1 MSRHGLA
8 GGRARRRDGWHIGRV
23 HARIQVLCL
32 LAAAVLGRAGEL
44 KPETTAAWDRYIKL
58 TEAEFAARSPQ
69 NFLWVD
75 SHQKEK
81 TQVWLSQNVMTTR
94 ETLDHGE
101 KIEVPDAV
109 IQHWFGAVYL
119 ETATFDRLRDTLL
132 DFANYKNWFG
142 PQVIDS
148 RVDKRDGDTFNFF
161 LRLNKKQLTQVVL
174 NADFKAGFVALDPRH
189 GTVSVRSM
197 RIGETLH
204 PRNKKTY
211 DQEVSADDEN
221 GYLWRLNI
229 YWRFETS
236 DVGEYLEMDLIT
248 LARASGALNAGKYL
262 NGFQTF
268 PGELADR
275 LFDAIQKGFPG
286 PHK

>member
-1 MSRHGLA
+1 MVC
-8 GGRARRRDGWHIGRV
+8 I
-23 HARIQVLCL
+23 
-32 LAAAVLGRAGEL
+32 LAAAVFARGAEL
-44 KPETTAAWDRYIKL
+44 KPETTAAYDRYIKL

-81 TQVWLSQNVMTTR
+81 TQVWLSQNIVTPR

-109 IQHWFGAVYL
+109 IQHWLSVVYL
-119 ETATFDRLRDTLL
+119 ETATFDRLKNTLC
-132 DFANYKNWFG
+132 DFANYKYWFG

-148 RVDKRDGDTFNFF
+148 RVDKHDGDTFNFF

-174 NADFKAGFVALDPRH
+174 NADFKANFVATDPKH
-189 GTVSVRSM
+189 GMVSVRST

-204 PRNKKTY
+204 PHNKKSY
-211 DQEVSADDEN
+211 DQEVPADDEN

-236 DVGEYLEMDLIT
+236 DVGEYLEMDLIS
-248 LARASGALNAGKYL
+248 LSRASGALHPGKYL

-268 PGELADR
+268 PRELGDR
-275 LFDAIQKGFPG
+275 LFDAIQKGFPA

>member
-1 MSRHGLA
+1 LILPCPRG
-8 GGRARRRDGWHIGRV
+8 GWHIGRV
-23 HARIQVLCL
+23 HARILVLCL
-32 LAAAVLGRAGEL
+32 LDAAIPCRAAEL
-44 KPETTAAWDRYIKL
+44 KPETAAAWDRYIKL

-119 ETATFDRLRDTLL
+119 ETATFDKLRDTLL
-132 DFANYKNWFG
+132 NFPSYKYWFG
-142 PQVIDS
+142 PQIIDS
-148 RVDKRDGDTFNFF
+148 RVNKHEGNSFDFF

-174 NADFKAGFVALDPRH
+174 NADFKADFAALDPSH
-189 GTVSVRSM
+189 GTVSVRST

-204 PRNKKTY
+204 PHNKKTY
-211 DQEVSADDEN
+211 DQEVSAGDDN

-248 LARASGALNAGKYL
+248 LARASGALHAGKYL

-268 PGELADR
+268 PRELGDR
-275 LFDAIQKGFPG
+275 LFDAIQKGFPAL
-286 PHK
+286 HK